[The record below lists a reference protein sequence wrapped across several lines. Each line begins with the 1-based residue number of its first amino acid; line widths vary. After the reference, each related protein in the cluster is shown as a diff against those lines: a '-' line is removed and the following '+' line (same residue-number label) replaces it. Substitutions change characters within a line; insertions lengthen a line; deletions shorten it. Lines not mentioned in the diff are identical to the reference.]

1 MSDTIYADHA
11 ATTPLEPE
19 AWEAMCYWLTKDFSN
34 PAALYRSG
42 IAAHQAVERARQSV
56 AECLRCSASQIFFTS
71 GGSESNTWAILSGA
85 SRAGIG
91 SREVVTTP
99 IEHHSVGR
107 ACASLKNS
115 GIAVYTLPVS
125 EEGKIDLPALLRA
138 LERQPRLVTIQYANN
153 EVGTIQDIP
162 TISTLCQKKGVLLHV
177 DAVQAVGHIP
187 VVLDGIDFLSA
198 SAHKFGGP
206 KGIGF
211 LYARN
216 PALLKPLIFGGEQQ
230 SGLRPGTEP
239 VAQIVGLACA
249 LKLTCKQMEQHAAFK
264 RMLAEE
270 FCQTLRQSWAE
281 VYFNSTKAG
290 LPGLVSVGLPG
301 YEGQN
306 LTYRL
311 DVAGV
316 CVSPGAACDNTRS
329 RNASHVL
336 LALGGTAA
344 RNALCTLRFS
354 FGRANQPGD
363 GTQAAQRLVQI
374 LQSMPKRSL

>member
-162 TISTLCQKKGVLLHV
+162 TISTLCQKKVYC
-177 DAVQAVGHIP
+177 
-187 VVLDGIDFLSA
+187 SMWM
-198 SAHKFGGP
+198 
-206 KGIGF
+206 
-211 LYARN
+211 LYR
-216 PALLKPLIFGGEQQ
+216 Q
-230 SGLRPGTEP
+230 SG
-239 VAQIVGLACA
+239 I
-249 LKLTCKQMEQHAAFK
+249 
-264 RMLAEE
+264 
-270 FCQTLRQSWAE
+270 
-281 VYFNSTKAG
+281 
-290 LPGLVSVGLPG
+290 
-301 YEGQN
+301 
-306 LTYRL
+306 
-311 DVAGV
+311 
-316 CVSPGAACDNTRS
+316 SP
-329 RNASHVL
+329 
-336 LALGGTAA
+336 
-344 RNALCTLRFS
+344 
-354 FGRANQPGD
+354 
-363 GTQAAQRLVQI
+363 
-374 LQSMPKRSL
+374 